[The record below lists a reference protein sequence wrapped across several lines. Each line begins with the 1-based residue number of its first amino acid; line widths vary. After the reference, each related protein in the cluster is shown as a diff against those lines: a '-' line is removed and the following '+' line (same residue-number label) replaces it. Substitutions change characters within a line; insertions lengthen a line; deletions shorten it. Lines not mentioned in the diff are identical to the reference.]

1 MTAIGVKRLFAIL
14 FLIVAAGA
22 FAGCAGAVGS
32 GAQTGFEQYDGG
44 GGI

>member
-1 MTAIGVKRLFAIL
+1 MTAIGVKRLFAVL

-22 FAGCAGAVGS
+22 FAGCAGAGGS
-32 GAQTGFEQYDGG
+32 GMHAGFAKFDGG